1 MEKSRYSEKIYELQ
15 DNIRVKY
22 PNQIKL
28 LETNIERSMADIS
41 TAESN
46 AGILRLGGRTFDMND
61 PESKKAGAE
70 ALNEALNDPKNA
82 SAAVSRQVEI
92 GEYCGMKLSMLFDDL
107 MKSWDTRII
116 LLS

>member
-1 MEKSRYSEKIYELQ
+1 M
-15 DNIRVKY
+15 KY